1 LLEKEQKLVLVI
13 FIFIVVVTSEDLYL
27 PDLLLFY
34 SSFSK
39 LVFEIHARN
48 GKDSVVCVLQL
59 ALDYHDMMKMPILND
74 YIRGAKSKVINILL
88 ISYAMIVHCS

>member
-1 LLEKEQKLVLVI
+1 LVLVI
-13 FIFIVVVTSEDLYL
+13 FIFIAVVPSEDLFL

-48 GKDSVVCVLQL
+48 GKDSVVRVLQL

-74 YIRGAKSKVINILL
+74 YIRGAKSKLTRARYL
-88 ISYAMIVHCS
+88 TFSL